1 MEIRP
6 LGAELIHADRWEDKR
21 TDMAKTMD
29 AFGHYA
35 TDLKK

>member
-6 LGAELIHADRWEDKR
+6 LGAELIHADRWADRR
-21 TDMAKTMD
+21 TDMTKIMD
-29 AFGHYA
+29 AFREYA